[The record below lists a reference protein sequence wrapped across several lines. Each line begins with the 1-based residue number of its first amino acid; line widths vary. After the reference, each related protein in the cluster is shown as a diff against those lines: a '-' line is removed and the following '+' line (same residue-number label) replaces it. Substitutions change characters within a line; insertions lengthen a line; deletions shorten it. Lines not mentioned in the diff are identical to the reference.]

1 MARRCPHDIP
11 TFLPSKLRIHRAFL
25 GSSQHFLTAA
35 SGTGGH
41 LYLKPTAVR
50 RERKRR
56 VQKIHH
62 VYISEFPSPPH
73 TKSVGHLLA
82 GFIFVD
88 FFLRTGTSNCEFYQA
103 LTIFSIN
110 SWKKNP
116 SATKVRLQNREFH
129 ATSWKTICCWFPS
142 TLSLKPANQLPK
154 KWYTNVFLD
163 VYKQISKNS
172 HASTRTTLYMANAA
186 PK

>member
-56 VQKIHH
+56 VQKSTMF
-62 VYISEFPSPPH
+62 ISQNFHPLPHKVCWTFTCGFYFCGFFLAHRNFQLRVLPS
-73 TKSVGHLLA
+73 
-82 GFIFVD
+82 FND
-88 FFLRTGTSNCEFYQA
+88 FFHQLLEKKPVCNQSAASKPWVSCNILENN
-103 LTIFSIN
+103 LLLISIN
-110 SWKKNP
+110 FIPKTSKPVAKKMVH
-116 SATKVRLQNREFH
+116 K
-129 ATSWKTICCWFPS
+129 C
-142 TLSLKPANQLPK
+142 
-154 KWYTNVFLD
+154 FLD